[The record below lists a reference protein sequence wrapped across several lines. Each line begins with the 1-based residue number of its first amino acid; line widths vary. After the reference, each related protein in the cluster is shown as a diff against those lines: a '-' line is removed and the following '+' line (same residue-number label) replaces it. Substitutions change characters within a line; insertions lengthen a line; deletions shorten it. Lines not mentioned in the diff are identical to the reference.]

1 MQALSVGLAT
11 IIVFNSTQSEWYNIA
26 PAIPSKEP
34 TLLSEVDKLS
44 LGIHVMLC
52 LRAFKRALTSPLL
65 FPVEIIVALM
75 TFENMKEEDDF
86 WVFWV
91 HRFSLLGLLVF
102 AQFFIHRCRVAINKL
117 VYIIVSFITAFK
129 NKKQRIRS

>member
-1 MQALSVGLAT
+1 MQALSIGMAT

-26 PAIPSKEP
+26 PSVQAKGPS
-34 TLLSEVDKLS
+34 LLTEVDKLS

-65 FPVEIIVALM
+65 FPVEVIVALY
-75 TFENMKEEDDF
+75 TFEEMKSEDDF
-86 WVFWV
+86 WMFWV
-91 HRFSLLGLLVF
+91 HKFSLLGLLVF
-102 AQFFIHRCRVAINKL
+102 AQFVIHRCRVAMNKL